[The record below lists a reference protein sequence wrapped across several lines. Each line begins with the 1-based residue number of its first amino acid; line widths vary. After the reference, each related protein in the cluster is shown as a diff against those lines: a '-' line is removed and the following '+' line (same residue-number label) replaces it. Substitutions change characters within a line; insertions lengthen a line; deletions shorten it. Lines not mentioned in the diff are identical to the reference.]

1 MYQLNPA
8 SIEDSEIY
16 NQSNN
21 QNKNIYKKP
30 TSNKTLKNKNV
41 SFLNDEIKNTKDYEN
56 TKQYENNKEH
66 ENKSETSI
74 IGISFS

>member
-21 QNKNIYKKP
+21 NNKKNNIYKKP
-30 TSNKTLKNKNV
+30 VSNRTLKNKNV
-41 SFLNDEIKNTKDYEN
+41 SFLTEDNDSSNS
-56 TKQYENNKEH
+56 NNGNNSNNCNNSNNS
-66 ENKSETSI
+66 NKCRSKKK
-74 IGISFS
+74 